1 MTLCTPHELCDALRI
16 SRSTLHR
23 LRKAGLPSIGSGRL
37 IRFDEDASLK
47 WFAQFSHLTS
57 APEMLSV
64 GDYECRVCHFEDN
77 IPEPMEATR
86 LGRCPQCGTRQ
97 TPTLVG
103 GPASV

>member
-57 APEMLSV
+57 APEMLPP
-64 GDYECRVCHFEDN
+64 GDYKCRECHFEAT
-77 IPEPMEATR
+77 ISEPIEATH
-86 LGRCPQCGTRQ
+86 LGPCPRCGSRERPIR
-97 TPTLVG
+97 VDV
-103 GPASV
+103 PAV